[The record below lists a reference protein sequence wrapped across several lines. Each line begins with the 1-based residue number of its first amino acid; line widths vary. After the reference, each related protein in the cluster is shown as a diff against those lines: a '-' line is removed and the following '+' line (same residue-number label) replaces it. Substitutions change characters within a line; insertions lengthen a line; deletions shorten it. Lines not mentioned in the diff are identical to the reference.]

1 MGRSKLLLLALGLSL
16 GLTASAQ
23 TPAVGCGLAGN
34 PRCAAPQASS
44 GSQLS
49 DPGKSSLNA
58 PKVIYSNG
66 QLTIKAMNS
75 TLGDVLRAVSLQT
88 GAVIEFPP
96 GSVDERVVVNFG
108 PGPIRD
114 VVGSLLNG
122 THFNYVLMDSPGNPS
137 RLQRMILT
145 KAEPAPSEPT
155 PAAVAQPVVPE
166 PPAETAEAAPPAPTE
181 KPIDDA
187 QRQEMID
194 KIRERILQR
203 INKPQQQPPQES
215 PQQPPQQAPQQL

>member
-1 MGRSKLLLLALGLSL
+1 MGRSNLPLLALGLSL

-23 TPAVGCGLAGN
+23 S
-34 PRCAAPQASS
+34 AATQTRS

-49 DPGKSSLNA
+49 SPEKSSLNA

-75 TLGDVLRAVSLQT
+75 TLGDVLRALSLQT

-96 GSVDERVVVNFG
+96 GSVDERVVVSVG
-108 PGPIRD
+108 PGPVRD
-114 VVGSLLNG
+114 VVGTLLNG
-122 THFNYVLMDSPGNPS
+122 AHFNYVLMDSPGNPNK
-137 RLQRMILT
+137 LQRMILT
-145 KAEPAPSEPT
+145 KAEPAPSEP
-155 PAAVAQPVVPE
+155 AVASVAPPVVPATPE
-166 PPAETAEAAPPAPTE
+166 ETSDAAPPPAPTE

-194 KIRERILQR
+194 KIREKILQR
-203 INKPQQQPPQES
+203 IKNPPPAQQAPQE
-215 PQQPPQQAPQQL
+215 PPQQAPQQAPQQP

>member
-1 MGRSKLLLLALGLSL
+1 MGRSKLLLLALGLSV

-23 TPAVGCGLAGN
+23 TPAGDCSVAGN
-34 PRCAAPQASS
+34 PQCAAPQTRS

-49 DPGKSSLNA
+49 GPEKSSLNA

-66 QLTIKAMNS
+66 QLTIRAMNS

-108 PGPIRD
+108 PGPVRD

-122 THFNYVLMDSPGNPS
+122 TRFNYVLLESPGNPS
-137 RLQRMILT
+137 VLQRMILT
-145 KAEPAPSEPT
+145 TASPAPSEPT
-155 PAAVAQPVVPE
+155 PPPVAQPVVPA
-166 PPAETAEAAPPAPTE
+166 PPAETADAAPPEPTQ
-181 KPIDDA
+181 KPIDEA
-187 QRQEMID
+187 HRQEMIE
-194 KIRERILQR
+194 KIRERVMKQI
-203 INKPQQQPPQES
+203 KTPQP
-215 PQQPPQQAPQQL
+215 